1 MKYVFEKKKHQKK
14 PLVSVN
20 YFEGSVFGYMP
31 KSEVLFVCF
40 QVKGNKT
47 ETSVRPMC
55 YE

>member
-1 MKYVFEKKKHQKK
+1 MKYVFEKNQKK
-14 PLVSVN
+14 KNLVAVN

-47 ETSVRPMC
+47 
-55 YE
+55 

>member
-1 MKYVFEKKKHQKK
+1 MFLKKKTQKK
-14 PLVSVN
+14 TTLVSVN

-47 ETSVRPMC
+47 
-55 YE
+55 